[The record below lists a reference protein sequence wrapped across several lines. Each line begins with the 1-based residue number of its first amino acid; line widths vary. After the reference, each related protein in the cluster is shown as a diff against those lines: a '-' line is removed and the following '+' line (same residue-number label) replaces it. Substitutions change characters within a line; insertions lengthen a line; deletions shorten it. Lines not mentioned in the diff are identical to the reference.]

1 MRRNAEVE
9 KQLHVNSLSPGRSAI
24 VVNCRTPANRGSS
37 DEVHKSRSVPLA
49 CKGLGLLGGSEGLL
63 GLGGVFRFS
72 VALSPQALRSR

>member
-1 MRRNAEVE
+1 MRDTRGSKVRRSAEVE

-49 CKGLGLLGGSEGLL
+49 CEVWVPLGGSEG
-63 GLGGVFRFS
+63 
-72 VALSPQALRSR
+72 